1 MRILIIE
8 DEQIAVEGLQAL
20 LSELLPD
27 ATVAGIADSINATEQ
42 WLQRNPAPDLA
53 FVDIHLADGSS
64 LEHLSEQLR
73 RFPVIFTT
81 AYDEHALKA
90 FETGGIAYILK
101 PIRREALAAAIRKL
115 QMLRPKAD
123 ADEKVKAGRSGS
135 VKNRFMIRY
144 GDHIRTVQSAEIAY
158 AYTENKA
165 TWLKTVDG
173 RAFLLDMNLDALEA
187 ALEPKQFFRI
197 NRQYIV
203 SLQGIAD
210 MKAFTKGRV
219 LISLHPSCDEQPV
232 VSVER
237 AADFKKWLDDE

>member
-8 DEQIAVEGLQAL
+8 DEQIAAEGLCGL
-20 LSELLPD
+20 LKDLLPE
-27 ATVAGIADSINATEQ
+27 AEISGVADSISATER
-42 WLQRNPAPDLA
+42 WLQEHAAPDLA
-53 FVDIHLADGSS
+53 FADIHLADGSS

-90 FETGGIAYILK
+90 FETGSIAYLLK
-101 PIRREALAAAIRKL
+101 PIRKQELATALEKL
-115 QMLRPKAD
+115 RMLRPQPVPDKA
-123 ADEKVKAGRSGS
+123 EPSKAQSL
-135 VKNRFMIRY
+135 KNRFMIRY
-144 GDHIRTVQSAEIAY
+144 GDHIRTVQASEIAY

-165 TWLKTVDG
+165 TYLRTNDG
-173 RAFLLDMNLDALEA
+173 RAFLLDMNMDALESS
-187 ALEPKQFFRI
+187 LDPKQFFRI

-203 SLQGIAD
+203 SLQGISE
-210 MKAFTKGRV
+210 MKAYTKGRV
-219 LISLHPSCDEQPV
+219 LISLNPQAEEQPV